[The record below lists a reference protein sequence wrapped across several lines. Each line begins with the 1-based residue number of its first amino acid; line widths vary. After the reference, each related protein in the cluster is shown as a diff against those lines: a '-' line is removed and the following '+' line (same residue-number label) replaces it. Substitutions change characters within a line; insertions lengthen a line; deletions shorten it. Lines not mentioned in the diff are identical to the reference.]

1 MRKGSDLAATL
12 VEERGLTESA
22 VTGRFPKVRERLGIF
37 SQQGGMV
44 LVIIALAAVFQ
55 LRNGVFLTSGNLI
68 EVLRSGVLYF
78 MVACP
83 STLVLIG
90 GGLDFS
96 VGSLYAAGGVFGCGL
111 MVLGVPWP
119 AAIVLGVG
127 AGALLG
133 GVNAFVTIRF
143 KVPPLIATLGMFYAA
158 GGLVTVITSGND
170 VFNLPTSFLVIG
182 QGSVLGVPY
191 LVLYGIATGF
201 LFHVLLEKTRY
212 GYEVKATGGNRAA
225 ASANGIHVNQIDF
238 VLYSVSGATA
248 ALAGIL
254 YAARTGAASPQSGG
268 ASLTFEVVTAII
280 IGGTSLFGGV
290 GTVLGSA
297 FGCLLFAETE
307 NGLAIINVNPLYQ
320 EIFVGAILVGAV
332 AIDQA
337 RRGRRFRLGRT

>member
-1 MRKGSDLAATL
+1 MVVVIVGLA
-12 VEERGLTESA
+12 
-22 VTGRFPKVRERLGIF
+22 
-37 SQQGGMV
+37 
-44 LVIIALAAVFQ
+44 VIFQ
-55 LRNGVFLTSGNLI
+55 LRNSVFLSSGNVV

-83 STLVLIG
+83 STLVLVG

-119 AAIVLGVG
+119 AAMLLGVG

-133 GVNAFVTIRF
+133 GVNAFVAIRF

-158 GGLVTVITSGND
+158 GGLITVITSGND
-170 VFNLPTSFLVIG
+170 VFNLPASFLVIG

-191 LVLYGIATGF
+191 LVLYGVAAGVV
-201 LFHVLLEKTRY
+201 FHVLLERTKY
-212 GYEVKATGGNRAA
+212 GYAVKATGGNRAA
-225 ASANGIHVNQIDF
+225 ASANGIQVKRVDF
-238 VLYSVSGATA
+238 MLYSVSGAMA

-320 EIFVGAILVGAV
+320 EIFVGVILVGAV